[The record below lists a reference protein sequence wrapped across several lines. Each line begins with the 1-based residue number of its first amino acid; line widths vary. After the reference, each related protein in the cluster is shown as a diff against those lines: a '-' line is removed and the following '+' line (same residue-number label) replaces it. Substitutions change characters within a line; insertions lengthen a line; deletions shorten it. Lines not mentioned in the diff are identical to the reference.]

1 MVGHGV
7 ALLMLAVATSLWMVL
22 GFAVLHGLAWGVR
35 GPVILAMRAEYFG
48 RASYGTIM
56 GFSSLIV
63 MFGMFI
69 GPVFAGLMYDS
80 SGNYETGF
88 TLLAIIAGAGSLL
101 MLLAQ
106 KPGAGDAAPLLPATA
121 SPPAMAAGSGGDA

>member
-1 MVGHGV
+1 
-7 ALLMLAVATSLWMVL
+7 
-22 GFAVLHGLAWGVR
+22 
-35 GPVILAMRAEYFG
+35 MRAEYFG

-56 GFSSLIV
+56 GFSSLVV
-63 MFGMFI
+63 MLGMFI

-88 TLLAIIAGAGSLL
+88 TLLALIAGAGSLL

-106 KPGAGDAAPLLPATA
+106 KPGSGNAAPPLRATA
-121 SPPAMAAGSGGDA
+121 SPPAMAGGGGDGA